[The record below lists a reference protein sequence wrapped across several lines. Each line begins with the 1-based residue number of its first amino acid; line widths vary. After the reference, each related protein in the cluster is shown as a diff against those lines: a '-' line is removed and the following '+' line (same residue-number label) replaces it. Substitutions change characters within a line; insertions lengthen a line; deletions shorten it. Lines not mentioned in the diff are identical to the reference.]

1 VKKILIT
8 LLLLVVFA
16 TPVFAAIDLGIEVDN
31 TGNVTING
39 SSDYRKTPVS
49 IKIFDTTRCYY
60 IGQTTTDDNGNF
72 KFDFS
77 LDRNKDY
84 NGKINING
92 RCKDFSISTAAD
104 AGFNIQP
111 EEIVYIYIRGYK
123 GVILSKTEVEIEKND
138 TVLDVL
144 KKVLNEN
151 NIDYVIRDGYVAS
164 IDGQSEFDKG
174 PGSGWMYSVNGVFPD
189 VGADMVKVEDG
200 DYIKFLYTENLG
212 EDVGNKYNG
221 GLDLQDIDDVNDQAR
236 KVVEDENASEEEVA
250 EAVDHVTNIISDIAK
265 NIKTEDDADDLVDIV
280 SRTVEVIE
288 KAANRVK
295 LEDASQKVAIGSAKL
310 VEALAKAVDR
320 IRNEEAKQNIKDIT
334 VKVMDSALKV
344 MGKITNETE
353 LDDITDT
360 LFKSAGRIC
369 EKLSQKDVAAIHSKV
384 AKIAQKFIEAV
395 GTDRISKNEVE
406 VEGARVKAGLN
417 PQRLAEKAARV
428 EEKIKEINSKLEDN
442 EIQSNKTLEKKL
454 SVVMPPV
461 KELNEVEINLPG
473 EVMDIAKM
481 NKISKIEIK
490 TDIADFSISSNTFGE
505 SVKGKDVALNARKV
519 AKEQLSDSAQ
529 KEVPDNTTIVDL
541 NVTIEGK
548 KVDKFNE
555 PMEVSLMYSLKEDD
569 DPESITVFLLKDDG
583 TVEPVG
589 GKYDINTGKVRFWTN
604 HFSMYFA
611 RQAIKEFVDLSNFQ
625 WAEKPVELLAGKG
638 IINGRTQTQFD
649 PDADITRAEFTVLL
663 ARMLKLNGGQEELPF
678 IDVEENVWYT
688 EEVAAAYSSG
698 IVNGKAE
705 KKFDPDDKITRQEM
719 AVMIARV
726 LEKHGYKP
734 ANDEELEIFN
744 DKDKIAVWAK
754 KGVAVAAREKI
765 IRGMENGS
773 FVPTANA
780 TRAQA
785 AVMLYRLYQLL
796 LLE

>member
-1 VKKILIT
+1 MKKILIT

-16 TPVFAAIDLGIEVDN
+16 TPVFAAIDLGIEVDT

-49 IKIFDTTRCYY
+49 IKVFDAKRHYY
-60 IGQTTTDDNGNF
+60 IDQTTTDDNG
-72 KFDFS
+72 DFEFS
-77 LDRNKDY
+77 FGLDVNNEY
-84 NGKINING
+84 SGKINISG
-92 RCKDFSISTAAD
+92 EYKEFSISTTADEPAAEP
-104 AGFNIQP
+104 Q
-111 EEIVYIYIRGYK
+111 ETVSLYIRGYK
-123 GVILSKTEVEIEKND
+123 GVVLPRTAVEIQEGD

-144 KKVLNEN
+144 IKVLDEN
-151 NIDYVIRDGYVAS
+151 GIAYEIRDGYVAS
-164 IDGQSEFDKG
+164 IADQREFDRG
-174 PGSGWMYSVNGVFPD
+174 SGSGWMYRINGVFPD
-189 VGADMVKVEDG
+189 VGAGMVKVKDG
-200 DYIKFLYTENLG
+200 DRIEFLYTEDLG
-212 EDVGNKYNG
+212 EDLGRRYDPD
-221 GLDLQDIDDVNDQAR
+221 LDLGDIADIGDQAR
-236 KVVEDENASEEEVA
+236 KVVEDEDASEEEVA
-250 EAVDHVTNIISDIAK
+250 EAVDHVTDSISDAAK

-280 SRTVEVIE
+280 GRTVEVIE

-295 LEDASQKVAIGSAKL
+295 LEDASQKVAIGGAKL
-310 VEALAKAVDR
+310 VEALAEVADR
-320 IRNEEAKQNIKDIT
+320 ITDEKAGQNIRDIASR
-334 VKVMDSALKV
+334 VMDSVLKV
-344 MGKITNETE
+344 MGRITDETE
-353 LDDITDT
+353 LGDVTDV
-360 LFKSAGRIC
+360 LIKSAGRIC
-369 EKLSQKDVAAIHSKV
+369 KKLSRKDVAAVHSKV

-406 VEGARVKAGLN
+406 AEAGRIKARLN

-454 SVVMPPV
+454 SVEMPPV

-490 TDIADFSISSNTFGE
+490 TDIADFSISANTFGE
-505 SVKGKDVALNARKV
+505 SVKGKDVSLNARKV
-519 AKEQLSDSAQ
+519 AKEQLSGSAQ
-529 KEVPDNTTIVDL
+529 KELPDNTTIVDL

-548 KVDKFNE
+548 NVDKFNE
-555 PMEVSLMYSLKEDD
+555 PMEVSLVYNLKEDD
-569 DPESITVFLLKDDG
+569 DPESITVFRLKDDG

-611 RQAIKEFVDLSNFQ
+611 RPAIKEFVDLSNFR
-625 WAEKPVELLAGKG
+625 WAEKPIQLLAGKG

-649 PDADITRAEFTVLL
+649 PDADITRAEFTALL
-663 ARMLKLNGGQEELPF
+663 ARMLKLDGKQIKLTFTDVMENAWYAEE
-678 IDVEENVWYT
+678 I
-688 EEVAAAYSSG
+688 AAAYSHG
-698 IVNGKAE
+698 VVKGKDE
-705 KKFDPDDKITRQEM
+705 KRFEPKGKITRQEM

-744 DKDKIAVWAK
+744 DKDRIAVWAK
-754 KGVAVAAREKI
+754 KGVAIAAREKI

-773 FVPTANA
+773 FVPAANA

-796 LLE
+796 L

>member
-16 TPVFAAIDLGIEVDN
+16 TPVFAAIDLGIEVDT

-49 IKIFDTTRCYY
+49 IKVFDAKRHYY
-60 IGQTTTDDNGNF
+60 IDQTTTDDNG
-72 KFDFS
+72 DFEFS
-77 LDRNKDY
+77 FGLDVNNEY
-84 NGKINING
+84 SGKINISG
-92 RCKDFSISTAAD
+92 EYKEFSISTTADEPAAEP
-104 AGFNIQP
+104 Q
-111 EEIVYIYIRGYK
+111 ETVSLYIRGYK
-123 GVILSKTEVEIEKND
+123 GVVLPRTAVEIQEGD

-144 KKVLNEN
+144 IKVLDEN
-151 NIDYVIRDGYVAS
+151 GIAYEIRDGYVAS
-164 IDGQSEFDKG
+164 IADQREFDRG
-174 PGSGWMYSVNGVFPD
+174 SGSGWMYRINGVFPD
-189 VGADMVKVEDG
+189 VGAGMVKVKDG
-200 DYIKFLYTENLG
+200 DRIEFLYTEDLG
-212 EDVGNKYNG
+212 EDLGRRYDPD
-221 GLDLQDIDDVNDQAR
+221 LDLGDIADIGDQAR
-236 KVVEDENASEEEVA
+236 KVVEDEDASEEEVA
-250 EAVDHVTNIISDIAK
+250 EAVDHVTDSISDAAK

-280 SRTVEVIE
+280 GRTVEVIE

-295 LEDASQKVAIGSAKL
+295 LEDASQKVAIGGAKL
-310 VEALAKAVDR
+310 VEALAEVADR
-320 IRNEEAKQNIKDIT
+320 ITDEKAGQNIRDIASR
-334 VKVMDSALKV
+334 VMDSVLKV
-344 MGKITNETE
+344 MGRITDETE
-353 LDDITDT
+353 LGDVTDV
-360 LFKSAGRIC
+360 LIKSAGRIC
-369 EKLSQKDVAAIHSKV
+369 KKLSRKDVAAVHSKV

-406 VEGARVKAGLN
+406 AEAGRIKARLN

-454 SVVMPPV
+454 SVEMPPV

-490 TDIADFSISSNTFGE
+490 TDIADFSISANTFGE
-505 SVKGKDVALNARKV
+505 SVKGKDVSLNARKV
-519 AKEQLSDSAQ
+519 AKEQLSGSAQ
-529 KEVPDNTTIVDL
+529 KELPDNTTIVDL

-548 KVDKFNE
+548 NVDKFNE
-555 PMEVSLMYSLKEDD
+555 PMEVSLVYNLKEDD

-611 RQAIKEFVDLSNFQ
+611 RPAIKEFVDLSNFR
-625 WAEKPVELLAGKG
+625 WAEKPIQLLAGKG

-649 PDADITRAEFTVLL
+649 PDADITRAEFTALL
-663 ARMLKLNGGQEELPF
+663 ARMLKLDGKQIKLTFTDVMENAWYAEE
-678 IDVEENVWYT
+678 I
-688 EEVAAAYSSG
+688 AAAYSHG
-698 IVNGKAE
+698 VVKGKDE
-705 KKFDPDDKITRQEM
+705 KRFEPKGKITRQEM

-744 DKDKIAVWAK
+744 DKDRIAVWAK
-754 KGVAVAAREKI
+754 KGVAIAAREKI

-773 FVPTANA
+773 FVPAANA

-796 LLE
+796 L

>member
-1 VKKILIT
+1 MKKILIA
-8 LLLLVVFA
+8 LLLLVVLA
-16 TPVFAAIDLGIEVDN
+16 TPVFAAIELGIEVDN

-39 SSDYRKTPVS
+39 SSGYRKTPVS

-77 LDRNKDY
+77 LDRAKDY

-92 RCKDFSISTAAD
+92 RCKDFSVSTAVD
-104 AGFNIQP
+104 AGSIVQP
-111 EEIVYIYIRGYK
+111 KEIAYIYIRGYK

-151 NIDYVIRDGYVAS
+151 NIEYEIRDGYVAS

-189 VGADMVKVEDG
+189 VGADMVKIEDG

-212 EDVGNKYNG
+212 EDVGNKYDG
-221 GLDLQDIDDVNDQAR
+221 GLDLQDIDDVIDQAR

-250 EAVDHVTNIISDIAK
+250 EAVDHVTDSISDAAK
-265 NIKTEDDADDLVDIV
+265 NIKTEDEADDLVDIV

-295 LEDASQKVAIGSAKL
+295 LEDASRKVAIGSAKL

-320 IRNEEAKQNIKDIT
+320 IRNEKVKQNIKDIT
-334 VKVMDSALKV
+334 GKVMDSALKV
-344 MGKITNETE
+344 MGKITDETE

-360 LFKSAGRIC
+360 LIKSAGRIC
-369 EKLSQKDVAAIHSKV
+369 KKLSQKDVAAIHSKV

-406 VEGARVKAGLN
+406 VEGARVKARLN

-428 EEKIKEINSKLEDN
+428 EEKIKEISSKLEDN
-442 EIQSNKTLEKKL
+442 EIQSNKILEKKL

-461 KELNEVEINLPG
+461 KELNEVEISLPG

-490 TDIADFSISSNTFGE
+490 TDIADFSISANTFGE
-505 SVKGKDVALNARKV
+505 SMKGKDIALNVRKV

-529 KEVPDNTTIVDL
+529 KEVADNTTIAEL

-555 PMEVSLMYSLKEDD
+555 PMEISLMYNLKEDD

-604 HFSMYFA
+604 HFSIYFA
-611 RQAIKEFVDLSNFQ
+611 RPAIKEFADLSNFQ

-649 PDADITRAEFTVLL
+649 PDAGITRAEFTALL
-663 ARMLKLNGGQEELPF
+663 ARMLKLNGRQEELPF
-678 IDVEENVWYT
+678 IDVGENVWYA

-698 IVNGKAE
+698 IVNGKNE
-705 KKFDPDDKITRQEM
+705 KEFDPDGKITRQEM
-719 AVMIARV
+719 AVIIARV

-734 ANDEELEIFN
+734 ANDEELEIFS
-744 DKDKIAVWAK
+744 DRDRIAIWAK
-754 KGVAVAAREKI
+754 KGVAIAAREKI

-773 FVPTANA
+773 FAPTTNA

-796 LLE
+796 LE

>member
-1 VKKILIT
+1 MKKILIT

-16 TPVFAAIDLGIEVDN
+16 TPVFAAIDLGIEVDT

-49 IKIFDTTRCYY
+49 IKVFDAKRHYY
-60 IGQTTTDDNGNF
+60 IDQTTTDDNG
-72 KFDFS
+72 DFEFS
-77 LDRNKDY
+77 FGLDVNNEY
-84 NGKINING
+84 SGKINISG
-92 RCKDFSISTAAD
+92 EYKEFSISTTADEPAAEP
-104 AGFNIQP
+104 Q
-111 EEIVYIYIRGYK
+111 ETVSLYIRGYK
-123 GVILSKTEVEIEKND
+123 GVVLPRTAVEIQEGD

-144 KKVLNEN
+144 IKVLDEN
-151 NIDYVIRDGYVAS
+151 GIAYEIRDGYVAS
-164 IDGQSEFDKG
+164 IADQREFDRG
-174 PGSGWMYSVNGVFPD
+174 SGSGWMYRINGVFPD
-189 VGADMVKVEDG
+189 VGAGMVKVKDG
-200 DYIKFLYTENLG
+200 DRIEFLYTEDLG
-212 EDVGNKYNG
+212 EDLGRRYDPD
-221 GLDLQDIDDVNDQAR
+221 LDLGDIADIGDQAR
-236 KVVEDENASEEEVA
+236 KVVEDEDASEEEVA
-250 EAVDHVTNIISDIAK
+250 EAVDHVTDSISDAAK

-280 SRTVEVIE
+280 GRTVEVIE

-295 LEDASQKVAIGSAKL
+295 LEDASQKVAIGGAKL
-310 VEALAKAVDR
+310 VEALAEVADR
-320 IRNEEAKQNIKDIT
+320 ITDEKAGQNIRDIASR
-334 VKVMDSALKV
+334 VMDSVLKV
-344 MGKITNETE
+344 MGRITDETE
-353 LDDITDT
+353 LGDVTDV
-360 LFKSAGRIC
+360 LIKSAGRIC
-369 EKLSQKDVAAIHSKV
+369 KKLSRKDVAAVHSKV

-406 VEGARVKAGLN
+406 AEAGRIKARLN

-454 SVVMPPV
+454 SVEMPPV

-490 TDIADFSISSNTFGE
+490 TDIADFSISANTFGE
-505 SVKGKDVALNARKV
+505 SVKGKDVSLNARKV
-519 AKEQLSDSAQ
+519 AKEQLSGSAQ
-529 KEVPDNTTIVDL
+529 KELPDNTTIVDL

-548 KVDKFNE
+548 NVDKFNE
-555 PMEVSLMYSLKEDD
+555 PMEVSLVYNLKEDD

-611 RQAIKEFVDLSNFQ
+611 RPAIKEFVDLSNFR
-625 WAEKPVELLAGKG
+625 WAEKPIQLLAGKG

-649 PDADITRAEFTVLL
+649 PDADITRAEFTALL
-663 ARMLKLNGGQEELPF
+663 ARMLKLDGKQIKLTFTDVMENAWYAEE
-678 IDVEENVWYT
+678 I
-688 EEVAAAYSSG
+688 AAAYSHG
-698 IVNGKAE
+698 VVKGKDE
-705 KKFDPDDKITRQEM
+705 KRFEPKGKITRQEM

-744 DKDKIAVWAK
+744 DKDRIAVWAK
-754 KGVAVAAREKI
+754 KGVAIAAREKI

-773 FVPTANA
+773 FVPAANA

-796 LLE
+796 L

>member
-16 TPVFAAIDLGIEVDN
+16 TPVFAAIDLGIEVDT

-49 IKIFDTTRCYY
+49 IKVFDAKRHYY
-60 IGQTTTDDNGNF
+60 IDQTTTDDNG
-72 KFDFS
+72 DFEFS
-77 LDRNKDY
+77 FGLDVNNEY
-84 NGKINING
+84 SGKINISG
-92 RCKDFSISTAAD
+92 EYKEFSISTTADEPAAEP
-104 AGFNIQP
+104 Q
-111 EEIVYIYIRGYK
+111 ETVSLYIRGYK
-123 GVILSKTEVEIEKND
+123 GVVLPRTAVEIQEGD

-144 KKVLNEN
+144 IKVLDEN
-151 NIDYVIRDGYVAS
+151 GIAYEIRDGYVAS
-164 IDGQSEFDKG
+164 IADQREFDRG
-174 PGSGWMYSVNGVFPD
+174 SGSGWMYRINGVFPD
-189 VGADMVKVEDG
+189 VGAGMVKVKDG
-200 DYIKFLYTENLG
+200 DRIEFLYTEDLG
-212 EDVGNKYNG
+212 EDLGRRYDPD
-221 GLDLQDIDDVNDQAR
+221 LDLGDIADIGDQAR
-236 KVVEDENASEEEVA
+236 KVVEDEDASEEEVA
-250 EAVDHVTNIISDIAK
+250 EAVDHVTDSISDAAK

-280 SRTVEVIE
+280 GRTVEVIE

-295 LEDASQKVAIGSAKL
+295 LEDASQKVAIGGAKL
-310 VEALAKAVDR
+310 VEALAEVADR
-320 IRNEEAKQNIKDIT
+320 ITDEKAGQNIRDIASR
-334 VKVMDSALKV
+334 VMDSVLKV
-344 MGKITNETE
+344 MGRITDETE
-353 LDDITDT
+353 LGDVTDV
-360 LFKSAGRIC
+360 LIKSAGRIC
-369 EKLSQKDVAAIHSKV
+369 KKLSRKDVAAVHSKV

-406 VEGARVKAGLN
+406 AEAGRIKARLN

-454 SVVMPPV
+454 SVEMPPV

-490 TDIADFSISSNTFGE
+490 TDIADFSISANTFGE
-505 SVKGKDVALNARKV
+505 SVKGKDVSLNARKV
-519 AKEQLSDSAQ
+519 AKEQLSGSAQ
-529 KEVPDNTTIVDL
+529 KELPDNTTIVDL

-548 KVDKFNE
+548 NVDKFNE
-555 PMEVSLMYSLKEDD
+555 PMEVSLVYNLKEDD
-569 DPESITVFLLKDDG
+569 DPESITVFRLKDDG

-589 GKYDINTGKVRFWTN
+589 GKYDVNTGKVRFWTN

-611 RQAIKEFVDLSNFQ
+611 RPSIKNFADLSRFQ
-625 WAEKPVELLAGKG
+625 WAEKSIRLLAGKG

-649 PDADITRAEFTVLL
+649 PALDITRAEFTVLL
-663 ARMLKLNGGQEELPF
+663 ARMLKLDRRQTKLPF
-678 IDVEENVWYT
+678 IDITENAWYAEEI
-688 EEVAAAYSSG
+688 AAAYSYG
-698 IVNGKAE
+698 IVKGKDE
-705 KKFDPDDKITRQEM
+705 KRFDPNGKITRQEM
-719 AVMIARV
+719 AAMIARV

-744 DKDKIAVWAK
+744 DKDRIAVWAK
-754 KGVAVAAREKI
+754 KGVAIAAREKI

-773 FVPTANA
+773 FVPAANA

-796 LLE
+796 L